1 MLLDKQIAKRKQ
13 IMSKV
18 PKILLGVSAIAFV
31 ASLTNAGSELGWGFL
46 KPLSAILLIV
56 FFILQFLEKEV
67 AQYDEENRSRLAR
80 AKRYSTDRSE
90 NSKSAS
96 GQSPRKSRVAM
107 AH

>member
-1 MLLDKQIAKRKQ
+1 
-13 IMSKV
+13 MSKV
-18 PKILLGVSAIAFV
+18 PKTLLCVSAIAFL

-46 KPLSAILLIV
+46 KPLSAILLIA

-80 AKRYSTDRSE
+80 AKRYSPDGSDT
-90 NSKSAS
+90 SKNAS
-96 GQSPRKSRVAM
+96 RRSPRRSRVAI